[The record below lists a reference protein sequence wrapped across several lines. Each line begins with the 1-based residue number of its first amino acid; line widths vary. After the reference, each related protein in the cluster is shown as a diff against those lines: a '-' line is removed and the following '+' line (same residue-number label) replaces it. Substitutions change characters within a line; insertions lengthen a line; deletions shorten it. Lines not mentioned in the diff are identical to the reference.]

1 MACSFFE
8 VNAVYSVSA
17 TPASLTQ
24 QPSWSSQIARGYRM
38 EVQASSPMAAIAAA
52 TCGFIC
58 TVTEKNAPAART
70 APVNAAE

>member
-1 MACSFFE
+1 MACPVFR
-8 VNAVYSVSA
+8 VNAVYRASA
-17 TPASLTQ
+17 TSASETQ
-24 QPSWSSQIARGYRM
+24 RRSWSSQMARGYLM
-38 EVQASSPMAAIAAA
+38 AVQASSPMAAIAAA